1 MLQIFLQQCSQLGTD
16 ISTVWQSYG
25 GQYLAGMGATLRLA
39 LLATLIGC
47 IIGFFCGILNTIC
60 QGYALAHGSS
70 SLCVVS
76 LDTLANR
83 CGGLAGASLC
93 LNLIIALGLERAN
106 GERIFILRSLV
117 GIGNNC

>member
-47 IIGFFCGILNTIC
+47 IIGFF
-60 QGYALAHGSS
+60 
-70 SLCVVS
+70 
-76 LDTLANR
+76 
-83 CGGLAGASLC
+83 
-93 LNLIIALGLERAN
+93 
-106 GERIFILRSLV
+106 LRYPEYHSPFQKRQH
-117 GIGNNC
+117 C

>member
-47 IIGFFCGILNTIC
+47 IIGFPIPKTTTL
-60 QGYALAHGSS
+60 LSGSHW
-70 SLCVVS
+70 V
-76 LDTLANR
+76 
-83 CGGLAGASLC
+83 
-93 LNLIIALGLERAN
+93 
-106 GERIFILRSLV
+106 
-117 GIGNNC
+117 